1 MPRRSNWWLE
11 DVEGAG
17 LHGAIGTEG
26 ILSRLQ
32 APGDGIDGPAAAAD
46 AAHDAVTAVAGVDR
60 QPGYLGRSQQWSTIG
75 RVGVLTGL
83 QPPLQARRGPDL
95 FPEGNDTRQCM
106 IAGRVEQ
113 TKGERR
119 RGGDVVEWRL
129 GGSRRRPERVSAA
142 SSGAPGSS
150 GRDCDLQ
157 LGVSWQV

>member
-32 APGDGIDGPAAAAD
+32 APGDGIDGPAATAD

-60 QPGYLGRSQQWSTIG
+60 QPGYLRWSQQRSTIG

-95 FPEGNDTRQCM
+95 FPEGNDARQCM

-113 TKGERR
+113 TKGEGR
-119 RGGDVVEWRL
+119 RGGDVVERRL
-129 GGSRRRPERVSAA
+129 GGSPRPPQPRSAA
-142 SSGAPGSS
+142 FPAAAV
-150 GRDCDLQ
+150 RARL
-157 LGVSWQV
+157 

>member
-46 AAHDAVTAVAGVDR
+46 AAHDAVTTVAGVDR
-60 QPGYLGRSQQWSTIG
+60 QPRYLGRSQQWSTIG
-75 RVGVLTGL
+75 RVGVLARL

-95 FPEGNDTRQCM
+95 FPEGNDARQCM

-113 TKGERR
+113 AKGEGR
-119 RGGDVVEWRL
+119 RGGDVVERGL
-129 GGSRRRPERVSAA
+129 GGGRGRPGGGGAVS
-142 SSGAPGSS
+142 PGSPA
-150 GRDCDLQ
+150 GGGFQTDLPAGGPRA
-157 LGVSWQV
+157 L